1 MSTTIERTFSS
12 RREAELAVERL
23 VQEHGFERTDIFLS
37 SAGEKNSAGDTPSG
51 GDTATYLETERSDA
65 PLSDP
70 ISVSVD
76 INHDSR
82 IVIVNRV
89 FDEIVAG

>member
-1 MSTTIERTFSS
+1 MNAHFPVDAKRNWLSNDWSRNTVLNELTFFY
-12 RREAELAVERL
+12 RRQAK
-23 VQEHGFERTDIFLS
+23 
-37 SAGEKNSAGDTPSG
+37 KNSAGDTPSG